1 MRNIYFIIFGCMFC
15 FILTIFGYL
24 FFHSY
29 QKNTDM
35 LSLAIS
41 IIAPSPTHTPTP
53 TPTITPTPTLTPTPT
68 PTNTPLPTRT
78 PTPKPTLVV
87 GSQLLEWV
95 NKYSSEMSVDRDLLL
110 RIGNCESGMNSNS
123 RYLDYGGIY
132 QFSTNTW
139 ISTRKVMNLDPN
151 PDLRFNPEESIK
163 TAAFKLSRSGT
174 GSWPNCAK

>member
-1 MRNIYFIIFGCMFC
+1 MFC

-24 FFHSY
+24 FLHSY
-29 QKNTDM
+29 KRNTDM
-35 LSLAIS
+35 ISLAIS

-68 PTNTPLPTRT
+68 ATNTPHPTKT

-123 RYLDYGGIY
+123 RYLDYGGIF

-139 ISTRKVMNLDPN
+139 ISTRKMMNLDPN
-151 PDLRFNPEESIK
+151 PELRFNPEESIK
-163 TAAFKLSRSGT
+163 TAAFKLSRSGA
-174 GSWPNCAK
+174 GAWPNCSK